1 MPQVELLK
9 IFLASPS
16 DVSRERDYVEE
27 VVEEINRTT
36 APSKGVRLEVV
47 RSEKSAYP
55 GYGGGGQ
62 AVLNAQIADMEEYEL
77 FVGIMWNR
85 LGTPT
90 PRAESGT
97 VEEYERAVAAFEQ
110 DRKPDIWFYFRE
122 AAAQL
127 NSESSLEQRG
137 KLLAFKRKVQ
147 SKALTHDY
155 KKPIDFRNRF
165 RQDLSLWLSRWE
177 KTEDNQEKTNRNPFQ
192 SNTQRIIDDKVKDF
206 VGREFVFEAIDNFFN
221 TEPNGYFTIEADP
234 GVGKSA
240 ILAKYAQQNDC
251 LVHFNVRSLSNN
263 RTSQFLENICTQL
276 IERYNL
282 SYKSL
287 PADATRD
294 GNFLGHLLNEVSNRL
309 GEEDKVVIAVD
320 ALDEVDLASQDA
332 GANILYLPPYLPDG
346 VYFLLTRRRV
356 TLPFVVHT
364 PQHLFN
370 LMEYFDESRQDIE
383 EYIRGA
389 TRRERLLVWIQTREL
404 TTEEFTEQLADKS
417 DNNFMY
423 LRYVLPQIEKGFYQ
437 DLSINSLPK
446 GLEGYYEDH
455 WVRMGMTAK
464 PLPRTKLKIVYI
476 LGEILQPVSSQLISE
491 YANEEQLTV
500 QDVIDEWEQFL
511 HKQPIDNQTCYSI
524 YHASFQDFLNRK
536 DIVQAASVDIKDIN
550 GMIADFLWEDLFG
563 DE

>member
-16 DVSRERDYVEE
+16 DVSRERDYIEE
-27 VVEEINRTT
+27 VVEEINRST

-47 RSEKSAYP
+47 RSEKNTYP

-62 AVLNAQIADMEEYEL
+62 AVLNAQIANMEEYEL

-97 VEEYERAVAAFEQ
+97 VEEYERAVAAFESNG
-110 DRKPDIWFYFRE
+110 KPNIWFYFRE
-122 AAAQL
+122 AASQL
-127 NSESSLEQRG
+127 NSESELEQRS
-137 KLLAFKRKVQ
+137 KVLAFKKKVQ
-147 SKALTHDY
+147 NKALTHDY
-155 KKPIDFRNRF
+155 KKPIDFRERF
-165 RQDLSLWLSRWE
+165 RQGLSLWLSQWE
-177 KTEDNQEKTNRNPFQ
+177 RTEENQKKTNPNLFQ
-192 SNTQRIIDDKVKDF
+192 SNARRIIDDKVQDF
-206 VGREFVFEAIDNFFN
+206 VGREFVFEAIDNFFA

-240 ILAKYAQQNDC
+240 ILAKYTQQNDC
-251 LVHFNVRSLSNN
+251 LVHFNERSRSNN
-263 RTSQFLENICTQL
+263 RTSQFLESICTQL
-276 IERYNL
+276 INRYNL

-309 GEEDKVVIAVD
+309 GEEEKVVIAVD

-332 GANILYLPPYLPDG
+332 GANILYLPAYLPDG

-364 PQHLFN
+364 PQKLFN
-370 LMEYFDESRQDIE
+370 LMEYFEESRQDVE

-389 TRRERLLVWIQTREL
+389 TRREKLLVWIETQKL

-417 DNNFMY
+417 ENNFMY
-423 LRYVLPQIEKGFYQ
+423 LRYVVPQIEKGFYQ
-437 DLSINSLPK
+437 DLSIESLPT
-446 GLEGYYEDH
+446 GLQGYYEDH
-455 WVRMGMTAK
+455 WVRMGMKAK

-476 LGEILQPVSSQLISE
+476 LGEIRQPVSSRLISE
-491 YANEEQLTV
+491 YASEEQLTV
-500 QDVIDEWEQFL
+500 QEAIEEWEQFL
-511 HKQPIDNQTCYSI
+511 HEQPMDNQTCYSI
-524 YHASFQDFLNRK
+524 YHASFQDFLHRK
-536 DIVQAASVDIKDIN
+536 DIVQAAGVDVKDIN
-550 GMIADFLWEDLFG
+550 GMIADRLWEGLFG

>member
-16 DVSRERDYVEE
+16 DVSRERKYLEE

-36 APSKGVRLEVV
+36 ALSKGVRLEVV
-47 RSEKSAYP
+47 RSEKNAYP
-55 GYGGGGQ
+55 SFGQ
-62 AVLNAQIADMEEYEL
+62 AGQAALNSQIGNMEGYEL

-110 DRKPDIWFYFRE
+110 DGKPDIWFYFRE
-122 AAAQL
+122 AAASL
-127 NSESSLEQRG
+127 NSESELEQRM
-137 KLLAFKRKVQ
+137 KVLAFKKKVQ

-165 RQDLSLWLSRWE
+165 RQGLSLWLSRWE
-177 KTEDNQEKTNRNPFQ
+177 KTEDTQKKTNLNPFQ
-192 SNTQRIIDDKVKDF
+192 SNTQSIINDKVKDF
-206 VGREFVFEAIDNFFN
+206 VGREFVFEAIDNFFS
-221 TEPNGYFTIEADP
+221 TESNGYFTIEADP

-240 ILAKYAQQNDC
+240 ILAKYVQQNDC
-251 LVHFNVRSLSNN
+251 LVHFNVRSLSKN

-287 PADATRD
+287 PPDATRD
-294 GNFLGHLLNEVSNRL
+294 GNFLGHLLNEVSSTL
-309 GEEDKVVIAVD
+309 EGEEKVVIAVD

-364 PQHLFN
+364 PQKLFN
-370 LMEYFDESRQDIE
+370 LMEYFDESLQDVE
-383 EYIRGA
+383 EYIRRA
-389 TRRERLLVWIQTREL
+389 TRRKKLLLWIKEREL
-404 TTEEFTEQLADKS
+404 TTEEFTEQLLAKS
-417 DNNFMY
+417 ENNFMY
-423 LRYVLPQIEKGFYQ
+423 LRYVLPQIEKGLYH
-437 DLSINSLPK
+437 DLSLESLPT
-446 GLEGYYEDH
+446 GLQGYYENH

-464 PLPRTKLKIVYI
+464 PLPRTKLKIVYV
-476 LGEILQPVSSQLISE
+476 LGETHQPVSLRLISE

-511 HKQPIDNQTCYSI
+511 HEQPIDKQTCYSI
-524 YHASFQDFLNRK
+524 YHASFQDFLHRK
-536 DIVQAASVDIKDIN
+536 DIVQAASVDIEDIN
-550 GMIADFLWEDLFG
+550 RMIADHLWEGLFG

>member
-47 RSEKSAYP
+47 RSEKNAYP
-55 GYGGGGQ
+55 SFGQGGQ
-62 AVLNAQIADMEEYEL
+62 AALNSQIGNMEEYEL

-97 VEEYERAVAAFEQ
+97 VEEYERAVAAFESNG
-110 DRKPDIWFYFRE
+110 KPDIWFYFRE

-127 NSESSLEQRG
+127 NSESELEQRR
-137 KLLAFKRKVQ
+137 KVLAFKKEVQ
-147 SKALTHDY
+147 GRALTHDY
-155 KKPIDFRNRF
+155 EKPSDFRERF
-165 RQDLSLWLSRWE
+165 RQGLSFWLSRWE
-177 KTEDNQEKTNRNPFQ
+177 KTEDNQKKTNLNPFQ
-192 SNTQRIIDDKVKDF
+192 SNTQIIINDKVKDF
-206 VGREFVFEAIDNFFN
+206 VGREFVFEAIDNFFS
-221 TEPNGYFTIEADP
+221 TESNGYFTIEADP

-240 ILAKYAQQNDC
+240 ILAKYAQQKDC
-251 LVHFNVRSLSNN
+251 LVHFNQKLGRVN

-276 IERYNL
+276 IERYHL
-282 SYKSL
+282 PYKSL

-294 GNFLGHLLNEVSNRL
+294 GNFLGHLLNEVSTRL
-309 GEEDKVVIAVD
+309 GEEEKVVIAID
-320 ALDEVDLASQDA
+320 ALDEVDLASQDD

-370 LMEYFDESRQDIE
+370 LMEYFEESRQDVK

-389 TRRERLLVWIQTREL
+389 TRRETLLVWIETREL

-417 DNNFMY
+417 ENNFMY

-446 GLEGYYEDH
+446 GLQGYYEDH

-476 LGEILQPVSSQLISE
+476 FSEMLEPMSSRLISE
-491 YANEEQLTV
+491 CASEEQLTV
-500 QDVIDEWEQFL
+500 QEVIEEWEQFL
-511 HKQPIDNQTCYSI
+511 HEQPIYNQTCYSI

-536 DIVQAASVDIKDIN
+536 DIVQAAGVDIKDIN
-550 GMIADFLWEDLFG
+550 AMIADRLWEGLFG